1 MRRHCR
7 GGALLLCS
15 AIASLVTLSCAS
27 APPEPPPPKV
37 REVVTWEILPA
48 DGYQDEKSYVTLEY
62 APPETLRASAA
73 ELPEGQP
80 AAPAGGRLTVH
91 LGYRNLGDANT
102 AWFRFE
108 AAEGARVL
116 VRFDGEQGVPNVKGL
131 DGYWW
136 NDVQLD
142 LPEPVVAEARV
153 AVHNR
158 KYAVDYIFSLRRAVD
173 LQVRPAPR

>member
-1 MRRHCR
+1 MI
-7 GGALLLCS
+7 S
-15 AIASLVTLSCAS
+15 SLVILSCAS
-27 APPEPPPPKV
+27 GPPEPPPPQV
-37 REVVTWEILPA
+37 REVVTWQISPA

-62 APPETLRASAA
+62 APPETLRASAE
-73 ELPEGQP
+73 ELPYGQP
-80 AAPAGGRLTVH
+80 AALAGGRLTVH
-91 LGYRNLGDANT
+91 LGYRNLADANT

-108 AAEGARVL
+108 ATEGARVL

-142 LPEPVVAEARV
+142 LQAPVAAEARV

-158 KYAVDYIFSLRRAVD
+158 KYAVDYIFRLRKLVSGR
-173 LQVRPAPR
+173 